1 MRAAT
6 KPEAFGSRS
15 ARVYRA
21 LVRSLFPKAFL
32 LEYEPWIV
40 QAFVDR
46 IRDVRTEHRFGATAR
61 VWGRTIADLLV
72 SAFRLRLTALAE
84 SFRGPGPNRYKHKRK
99 TRLGEWMSSL
109 LLDLRYALRLLWKA
123 RGFTA
128 VAVLTIALGVGA
140 NTAIFS
146 VLNGVVLQPL
156 PYPDQERLVRIWPGN
171 SLSKESLVEFEE
183 RMQSFAGLSGFGGQT
198 LTLTGN
204 GEPEELSGASV
215 SVNHFD
221 VLGVAPV
228 LGRAFL
234 PEERE
239 PGSGSV
245 VILSHGLWNRRFG
258 ADPGIIGEVIQL
270 GGAGDETRTVIGIM
284 GPDYRPLSASVQ
296 AWLPL
301 TIDPTNQG
309 DYSGTASLMVVG
321 RLSEAASLEQANAEL
336 RAIVARWQD
345 EGLRWLTDEVART
358 ALVAS
363 MHDTLVGAVRSP
375 LMVLFAAVALVLL
388 IACTN
393 VANLLLAR
401 GSVRQREIGIRLAI
415 GAGRLRV
422 LRQLLTESALLGLLG
437 GGVGLAF
444 AVWTL
449 SVLKSSL
456 PASVPRA
463 DLISIDLPVLGFAL
477 AISLLSGLVLGIL
490 PAVRSTKSNLRSTL
504 YDSGRGMS
512 GGRGRQRIHRALV
525 VVETALAVV
534 LVVGAGLMLK
544 SFWLVNRVDPGFRV
558 EGLVAMR
565 LSPPASRYG
574 EDEILRDYYRRVTER
589 LEAVPGVVSV
599 GANYLLPMAP
609 GNMAVLYNVEDD
621 ILPEGEFR
629 PRANVRSVSTGY
641 FQTMEIP
648 LVEGR
653 LFNAADG
660 TDESLVM
667 ILNQT
672 MARDL
677 APDGTALG
685 KRIGGFFGET
695 FTVVGVVADVHQRS
709 LQAAPRPEMYLP
721 YHWATFSNMYVLVR
735 INGDAASHIPT
746 LQQAVWTV
754 DADVPISRINTMED
768 VVAESLGDSRFLAQ
782 LLTAFAALAL
792 ALGAIGV
799 YGVLSYTVNQRA
811 SEIGV
816 RMALGAPQ
824 RAVLKS
830 AMAQGIALVAG
841 GVVVGIAIALA
852 AARLLSGFLFG
863 ISTTDPATFLTVGV
877 FLMLVAV
884 VASLIPAVRA
894 SRIDP
899 MLALRLE

>member
-1 MRAAT
+1 MTPSQTSDPRA
-6 KPEAFGSRS
+6 SR
-15 ARVYRA
+15 ADRVYRA
-21 LVRSLFPKAFL
+21 LVRTVFPKAFL
-32 LEYEPWIV
+32 LAYERQLV
-40 QAFVDR
+40 QVFSDR
-46 IRDVRTEHRFGATAR
+46 LSEVRCERRLGATFA
-61 VWGRTIADLLV
+61 VWPRTIVDLLV
-72 SAFRLRLTALAE
+72 SGLRLRFRAFGE
-84 SFRGPGPNRYKHKRK
+84 SLGGWLRGRRNRNGKNR
-99 TRLGEWMSSL
+99 TGAWMSSL
-109 LLDLRYALRLLWKA
+109 LLDLRYALRVLWKA

-128 VAVLTIALGVGA
+128 VAVLTIGLGVGA

-146 VLNGVVLQPL
+146 VLNGVVLKPL
-156 PYPDQERLVRIWPGN
+156 PYPEPDRLVRVWPGR

-183 RMQSFAGLSGFGGQT
+183 QMLSFSALSGFDGQN

-204 GEPEELSGASV
+204 GEPEELLGASV
-215 SVNHFD
+215 SVNHFS

-239 PGSGSV
+239 PGRGGV
-245 VILSHGLWNRRFG
+245 VILSHGLWTRRFG
-258 ADPGIIGEVIQL
+258 TDPDIIGEVIQL
-270 GGAGDETRTVIGIM
+270 GGAGDETRTVIGVL

-301 TIDPTNQG
+301 TIDPTNQS
-309 DYSGTASLMVVG
+309 DYSGTASLMVMG
-321 RLSEAASLEQANAEL
+321 RLAESATMEQSNAEL
-336 RAIVARWQD
+336 QTIVARWQE
-345 EGLRWLTDEVART
+345 EGFRWLSEDVART
-358 ALVAS
+358 AVVAS

-375 LMVLFAAVALVLL
+375 LMVLLAAVALVLL

-415 GAGRLRV
+415 GAGRSRV
-422 LRQLLTESALLGLLG
+422 LRQLLTEAALLGLLG

-444 AVWTL
+444 VVWTL

-490 PAVRSTKSNLRSTL
+490 PAVRSTKSDLRSTL
-504 YDSGRGMS
+504 YEGGRGMS
-512 GGRGRQRIHRALV
+512 GGRGRQRIHGWLV
-525 VVETALAVV
+525 VMETAMAVV
-534 LVVGAGLMLK
+534 LVVGAGLMLR

-558 EGLVAMR
+558 DGLVAMR

-609 GNMAVLYNVEDD
+609 GNMAVLYDVEDD
-621 ILPEGEFR
+621 ILPEGEHR

-648 LVEGR
+648 LMEGR
-653 LFNAADG
+653 LFNAVDG

-667 ILNQT
+667 IINQT

-695 FTVVGVVADVHQRS
+695 FSVVGVVADVHQQS
-709 LQAAPRPEMYLP
+709 LQVAPRPEMYLP
-721 YHWATFSNMYVLVR
+721 YHWATTSNMYVLVR
-735 INGDAASHIPT
+735 TNGDAATQIPT
-746 LQQAVWTV
+746 LQQAAWSV
-754 DADVPISRINTMED
+754 DADVPISRINTMKD
-768 VVAESLGDSRFLAQ
+768 VVAQSLGDSRFLAQ

-824 RAVLKS
+824 GSVLAS
-830 AMAQGIALVAG
+830 ALGQGVALVAG
-841 GVVVGIAIALA
+841 GVVVGIAGAVA
-852 AARLLSGFLFG
+852 ASRLLSGFLYG
-863 ISTTDPATFLTVGV
+863 VSPTDPMTFVGVGV
-877 FLMLVAV
+877 FLILVAV
-884 VASLIPAVRA
+884 LASFIPARRA

-899 MLALRLE
+899 MVALRFE